1 MWKNGQM
8 VAITIVIAALYMTAL
23 IPFSGLVIV
32 PGFSTV
38 RPANVLPVVFSLLVG
53 PAAAWGAAIGN
64 LLSDAFSGTLTQGSV
79 FGFVGNFFFGF
90 VGYKLWGNLGVFS
103 SGEEPSM
110 RSVRQLIEYLLI
122 ALVAA
127 TGTGAIIGWGL
138 DLLGLFPFSVFATI
152 VTVNDFLVA
161 AILGPPLLYF
171 LYIPASRWAAFA
183 TQTSWT
189 TICPIGRPH
198 TDGAPPR
205 ASRWSQSRGSSP
217 VSSSVPSSKEFP
229 SAVSRPTSPPGPV
242 ARRSRPLSVRSRSS
256 SSVGLARFRTN
267 ASRISV
273 GNDSLQRAYPLKRH
287 NDTASLR
294 VATVSSSRERLE
306 SVQNIV
312 YVSNSP

>member
-1 MWKNGQM
+1 MKEVLTMWKNGQM

-32 PGFSTV
+32 PGFTTV

-90 VGYKLWGNLGVFS
+90 VGYKLWGNLGMFS

-171 LYIPASRWAAFA
+171 LYPRVAAGGFRYPDIMDDDLPDRPASHRRGAAAGIAVVAIAWLISGIVLGTVVEGVPFGG
-183 TQTSWT
+183 
-189 TICPIGRPH
+189 IP
-198 TDGAPPR
+198 TDVAPGAG
-205 ASRWSQSRGSSP
+205 GST
-217 VSSSVPSSKEFP
+217 VQAALGAVAFVLLCGF
-229 SAVSRPTSPPGPV
+229 SA
-242 ARRSRPLSVRSRSS
+242 
-256 SSVGLARFRTN
+256 
-267 ASRISV
+267 IS
-273 GNDSLQRAYPLKRH
+273 D
-287 NDTASLR
+287 
-294 VATVSSSRERLE
+294 ERLSYLCRE
-306 SVQNIV
+306 
-312 YVSNSP
+312 